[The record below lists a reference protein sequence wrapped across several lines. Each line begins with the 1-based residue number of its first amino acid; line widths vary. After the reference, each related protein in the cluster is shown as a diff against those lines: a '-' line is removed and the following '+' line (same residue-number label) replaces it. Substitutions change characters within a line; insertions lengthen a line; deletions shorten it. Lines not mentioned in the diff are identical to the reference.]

1 MNTDLWPQIA
11 RILEQEVLPL
21 HHSLF
26 FDGLRA
32 TCDPD
37 GLVLVCPNEFV
48 LDQVRANHQER
59 IRELAC
65 QVAGRA
71 VGVRVE
77 LATANGKSPSPY
89 VLPLLAGQDPEAMSG
104 ARIAAPGAP
113 SASQLRLPDGVVEGP
128 ENLFA
133 WQALRQAVAF
143 PGRYS
148 PLYVHGRTGVGK
160 SFYLQTLAA
169 SFERRGRKVLLLRG
183 FEFMNQYFAAVQGRS
198 YEAFY
203 QRFRGLDLL
212 CIDDVQVFEGKDKT
226 QETFTNIFNVL
237 FDSGAQIAFSAD
249 RPPGEIPG
257 LMEALVSRLTW
268 GLIVELS
275 PPSETTRRRLIEA
288 LGRDASPLPSAVV
301 ERLVLHPFSSV
312 RAFEGVL
319 TRLWAQVEIFGRPV
333 GLREVQE
340 ELERTG
346 DDPSPLA
353 LSEIERRICEH
364 YRLDPRDL
372 SGRDRSLRVAR
383 PRQLAM
389 YLAKKWSGSS
399 YPVIG
404 EYFGR
409 KSHSSVISAC
419 RRIEK
424 LRRSDRQLSLD
435 LEEIEKD
442 LK

>member
-21 HHSLF
+21 HYSLF

-32 TCDPD
+32 VCDPD
-37 GLVLVCPNEFV
+37 GLVLFCPNDFV
-48 LDQVRANHQER
+48 LEQVRANHEER

-65 QVAGRA
+65 QVAGRP

-77 LATANGKSPSPY
+77 LAEATSPSPV
-89 VLPLLAGQDPEAMSG
+89 VLPLPASPLPAARDAAG
-104 ARIAAPGAP
+104 AA
-113 SASQLRLPDGVVEGP
+113 QFRLPDGVVEGP

-160 SFYLQTLAA
+160 SLYLQTLAA

-183 FEFMNQYFAAVQGRS
+183 FEFMNQYFAAVQSRS

-249 RPPGEIPG
+249 RAPGEIPG
-257 LMEALVSRLTW
+257 MMEALVSRLTW
-268 GLIVELS
+268 GLIVELA
-275 PPSETTRRRLIEA
+275 PPSETTRRRLIETW
-288 LGRDASPLPSAVV
+288 GRNASPLPAAVV
-301 ERLVLHPFSSV
+301 ERLALHPFSSV

-319 TRLWAQVEIFGRPV
+319 IRLWAQVDIFGRPV

-364 YRLDPRDL
+364 YRLAPQDL
-372 SGRDRSLRVAR
+372 TGRDRSLRVAR
-383 PRQLAM
+383 PRQMAM

-435 LEEIEKD
+435 LDEIEKN

>member
-1 MNTDLWPQIA
+1 MNTDLWPQIS

-26 FDGLRA
+26 LDGLESSG
-32 TCDPD
+32 DPD
-37 GLVLVCPNEFV
+37 ELVLTCPNAFV
-48 LDQVRANHQER
+48 LEQVQVNHEER

-65 QVAGRA
+65 QLAGRA
-71 VGVRVE
+71 IGVRVQ
-77 LATANGKSPSPY
+77 LAPALAPSSHVPVLRPAAETPSPDDSTPRPA
-89 VLPLLAGQDPEAMSG
+89 VET
-104 ARIAAPGAP
+104 P
-113 SASQLRLPDGVVEGP
+113 SPAQLRLPEGVVEGP

-160 SFYLQTLAA
+160 SLYLQTLAA
-169 SFERRGRKVLLLRG
+169 AYERRGKKVLLMRG
-183 FEFMNQYFAAVQGRS
+183 FEFMNQYFAAVQNRS

-249 RPPGEIPG
+249 RVTGEIPG

-268 GLIVELS
+268 GLIVELA

-288 LGRDASPLPSAVV
+288 WGRGASPLPAAVV
-301 ERLVLHPFSSV
+301 ERLVTHPFSSV
-312 RAFEGVL
+312 RSFEGVL

-346 DDPSPLA
+346 DDPTPLA
-353 LSEIERRICEH
+353 LSEIERLVCEH
-364 YRLDPRDL
+364 YQLAPRDL

-389 YLAKKWSGSS
+389 YLAKKLSGSS

-435 LEEIEKD
+435 LEEFEKN